1 MTSIDEAWAKVRED
15 KVRAGAIRLDD
26 AHRADFFAAQDDQGR
41 LGLVLVTRDRPPSMP
56 RLEAIDLTLGERT
69 DGRWSLGVWL
79 VTPTLQVPFSQLCDD
94 LVECS
99 RTVDLEVVS
108 AFVIRRLL
116 RWHELLESAVGMSL
130 SKLRGLI
137 AELLVLR
144 SAIARF
150 GPSDAVLAWAGP
162 YEAPQDFTLPGL
174 WIEVKAALP
183 SARTVRITSAD
194 QLTAAG
200 PLHLAVVTMSTLLP
214 SDAGV
219 SAASLIEDLERQIPG
234 GRSGE
239 MGVEL
244 ARRLSAVGYDAGAD
258 YARLP
263 FRIEST
269 HYYEVGPDFPRL
281 TPEDLDAGIAEVRY
295 DLELGALAKFA
306 TPSPLE
312 A

>member
-1 MTSIDEAWAKVRED
+1 MFRLLLPRSLGGDEID
-15 KVRAGAIRLDD
+15 
-26 AHRADFFAAQDDQGR
+26 
-41 LGLVLVTRDRPPSMP
+41 LVTMAEVTRIIAAADASTAWCLGQGGGCAMTAALLAPEAAK
-56 RLEAIDLTLGERT
+56 RL
-69 DGRWSLGVWL
+69 
-79 VTPTLQVPFSQLCDD
+79 
-94 LVECS
+94 
-99 RTVDLEVVS
+99 
-108 AFVIRRLL
+108 
-116 RWHELLESAVGMSL
+116 
-130 SKLRGLI
+130 
-137 AELLVLR
+137 
-144 SAIARF
+144 F
-150 GPSDAVLAWAGP
+150 GAPDAVLAWAGP

-194 QLTAAG
+194 QLAAAG
-200 PLHLAVVTMSTLLP
+200 PLHLAVVTLSTLLP

-219 SAASLIEDLERQIPG
+219 SAAGLIEDLERQIPG

-244 ARRLSAVGYDAGAD
+244 GRRLSAVGYDAGAD

-295 DLELGALAKFA
+295 DLELGALAQFA